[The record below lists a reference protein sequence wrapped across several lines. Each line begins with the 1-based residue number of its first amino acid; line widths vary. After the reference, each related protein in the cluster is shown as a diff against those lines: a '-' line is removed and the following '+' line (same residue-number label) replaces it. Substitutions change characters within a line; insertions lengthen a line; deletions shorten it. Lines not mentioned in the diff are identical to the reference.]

1 MTDEQFQQLKRYKE
15 LLDVGVLAPNEY
27 KRLKDRFLQVEM
39 IALDVEQSQK
49 PQPITE
55 TRNKSQARQKRSWKW
70 LKPILYV
77 FLLLIILSGGYAYL
91 QWHHQNSQ
99 KIIQKNEQNAIV
111 QSDLSSTKQQ
121 TKQSSSSSEKNTRT
135 NSESSEKAANSTNLT
150 STVDASS
157 VPVDDTDTASTST
170 STAVDASSAE
180 SALTQNDSTG
190 VAWTYQNATANGF
203 VFVGPTNEDGS
214 YAKALVTD
222 RSDGQNVEIR
232 TGTVDTDSSWSVNDD
247 VTVPWQ

>member
-27 KRLKDRFLQVEM
+27 ERLKARFLQVEM
-39 IALDVEQSQK
+39 IALDLEQAQK

-55 TRNKSQARQKRSWKW
+55 SRNKSQARQKGSGKW
-70 LKPILYV
+70 IQPVLYCLILLI
-77 FLLLIILSGGYAYL
+77 LLLGGYAYL
-91 QWHHQNSQ
+91 QWHHKTDQTT
-99 KIIQKNEQNAIV
+99 IQTNEKNAI
-111 QSDLSSTKQQ
+111 TKI
-121 TKQSSSSSEKNTRT
+121 TATTTDKQVKSSSSSSEKQTST
-135 NSESSEKAANSTNLT
+135 SSESTTSESDLMA
-150 STVDASS
+150 TVDASS
-157 VPVDDTDTASTST
+157 VSSVEPI

-180 SALTQNDSTG
+180 SALAQNDTSG
-190 VAWTYQNATANGF
+190 VAWTYQNSTANGF

-222 RSDGQNVEIR
+222 RTDGQNVEIR
-232 TGTVDTDSSWSVNDD
+232 TGTVDADNSWSVSDD

>member
-77 FLLLIILSGGYAYL
+77 LLLLILLLGGYAYL
-91 QWHHQNSQ
+91 QWRHQNSQ

-111 QSDLSSTKQQ
+111 QSNLSSTKQR
-121 TKQSSSSSEKNTRT
+121 TKQSSSASEKNTST
-135 NSESSEKAANSTNLT
+135 NSERSEKAANSTNLT
-150 STVDASS
+150 STADASS
-157 VPVDDTDTASTST
+157 VPVDDTDTS
-170 STAVDASSAE
+170 AVDASSAE
-180 SALTQNDSTG
+180 SALTQNDSNG

-232 TGTVDTDSSWSVNDD
+232 TGTVDADSSWSVNDD

>member
-77 FLLLIILSGGYAYL
+77 LLLLILLLGGYAYL
-91 QWHHQNSQ
+91 QWRHQNSQ

-111 QSDLSSTKQQ
+111 QPNLSSTKQR
-121 TKQSSSSSEKNTRT
+121 TKQSSSASEKNTST
-135 NSESSEKAANSTNLT
+135 NSERSEKAANSTNLT

-157 VPVDDTDTASTST
+157 VPVDDTDTS
-170 STAVDASSAE
+170 AVDASSAE

-232 TGTVDTDSSWSVNDD
+232 TGTVDADSSWSVNDD